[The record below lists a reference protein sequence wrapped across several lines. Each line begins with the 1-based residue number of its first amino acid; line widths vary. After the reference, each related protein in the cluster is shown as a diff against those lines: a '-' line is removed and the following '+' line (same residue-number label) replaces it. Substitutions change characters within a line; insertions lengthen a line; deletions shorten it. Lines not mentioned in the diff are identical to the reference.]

1 MNPASDGDAVG
12 ADDAFLVYAYCRA
25 HPTRRPRFYRARM
38 FDPLHGIA
46 EDPATGSAAGA
57 LVGLLAEQEGLEG
70 EEMLRPSRIVVDVT
84 RDNGQILETQITG
97 HCVEVIKGTFTL
109 S

>member
-1 MNPASDGDAVG
+1 MPIVVLIQLAVRASTA
-12 ADDAFLVYAYCRA
+12 LECSI
-25 HPTRRPRFYRARM
+25 
-38 FDPLHGIA
+38 PLHGIA

-57 LVGLLAEQEGLEG
+57 LVGLLAEQEGLEGRGRYEIFQG